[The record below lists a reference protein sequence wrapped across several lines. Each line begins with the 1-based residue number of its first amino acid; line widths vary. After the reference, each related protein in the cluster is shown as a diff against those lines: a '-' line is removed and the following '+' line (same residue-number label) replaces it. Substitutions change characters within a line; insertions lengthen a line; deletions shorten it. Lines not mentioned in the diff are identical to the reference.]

1 MTPQQFVGQTHHNS
15 VKYFP
20 KGHGMALKCK
30 DSKFE
35 DCLEEHAR
43 IHPGAWL
50 LWQSIVVSLHHRPDG
65 AFDATPEV
73 RVNFSQHIYFIF

>member
-1 MTPQQFVGQTHHNS
+1 MEWRF
-15 VKYFP
+15 
-20 KGHGMALKCK
+20 K

-35 DCLEEHAR
+35 DCLEEHVR
-43 IHPGAWL
+43 IPPGAWL

-73 RVNFSQHIYFIF
+73 RLNFSQHIYVIF